1 MNKLAL
7 SVTERM
13 RTAALVASRMEEDE
27 HINAINSFCDD
38 LLPSVLA
45 EYGCDDIPAINKA
58 FNDYTDMLCKDGII
72 STETY
77 NNITFDF

>member
-45 EYGCDDIPAINKA
+45 EYGCD
-58 FNDYTDMLCKDGII
+58 GII